1 MAITRKQIREIF
13 PDATDEQ
20 VSGILTVFHTEADGI
35 RDKLDETAE
44 ELKTAKTTI
53 STLTTER
60 DNARNDLTKLKESHA
75 AEAGRASKKAAV
87 LDYFKS
93 KGMTEDAAKIAV
105 RGCSEEIN
113 KVELDN
119 GKIKDSSALDALI
132 SGDFK
137 GLISTTTTSGAATRH
152 AGNTSTGKKYSSREE
167 IMKIKDTAER
177 QKAIS
182 ENMAMFTGGSNE

>member
-1 MAITRKQIREIF
+1 MAITRKQIRDIF

-20 VSGILTVFHTEADGI
+20 ISGILTAFHNEADGI

-60 DNARNDLTKLKESHA
+60 DNARNDLTKLKEAHA
-75 AEAGRASKKAAV
+75 AEAGKASKRAAV
-87 LDYFKS
+87 LEYFKS
-93 KGMTEDAAKIAV
+93 KGMTEAAAKIAV
-105 RGCSEEIN
+105 RGCAEEID

-119 GKIKDSSALDALI
+119 GKIEDSSALDALI

-137 GLISTTTTSGAATRH
+137 DLISTTTTSGAATRH
-152 AGNTSTGKKYSSREE
+152 AGNTSTGKKYSSAEE
-167 IMKIKDTAER
+167 IDKITDTAAR
-177 QKAIS
+177 QKAIA
-182 ENMAMFTGGSNE
+182 ENLELFGLSSGN

>member
-20 VSGILTVFHTEADGI
+20 ISSILTAFHNEADGI

-44 ELKTAKTTI
+44 ELKAAKTTI

-75 AEAGRASKKAAV
+75 AEAGKASKKAAV
-87 LDYFKS
+87 IEHFKA
-93 KGMTEDAAKIAV
+93 KGMTESAAKIAA
-105 RGCSEEIN
+105 RACADEID

-119 GKIKDSSALDALI
+119 GKIKDTSALDSLI
-132 SGDFK
+132 AGDFK
-137 GLISTTTTSGAATRH
+137 DLISTTTTSGAATRH